1 MIQKALIVI
10 RVTARTET
18 ETVTVTVTDE
28 NRCEWD
34 QYRTEQNSGDA
45 NRTEQK

>member
-18 ETVTVTVTDE
+18 ETVIVTDE